1 MYIKYLEFLKEQQSI
16 IGKQDRFKFLEV
28 LERKDV
34 EEIAISLVV
43 GREFTQGNDIDKDN
57 KNIYSCCNPLKNIF
71 FSSGLLIF
79 FSIICCNIRLQ
90 SKMVN
95 TEEQCFV
102 LSTLKCQCI
111 DFKFIQNSIRLT
123 FLIIP
128 CETNA

>member
-57 KNIYSCCNPLKNIF
+57 KNIYLVIKNRAKNNLK
-71 FSSGLLIF
+71 LETLDKDA
-79 FSIICCNIRLQ
+79 IIGYILTFPIDISLKYLN
-90 SKMVN
+90 VAV
-95 TEEQCFV
+95 EEQH
-102 LSTLKCQCI
+102 
-111 DFKFIQNSIRLT
+111 KFMIQFI
-123 FLIIP
+123 
-128 CETNA
+128 